1 MNRTFWIIVV
11 WTGLIASAAAQIWGP
26 DEFGY
31 VARSENSGGEPFVWE
46 ELLGSGNVV
55 WQNQTHNNYW
65 LPEALPIGFNFF
77 LYDTIFTTFYISTD
91 GFINLGS
98 RHGNPYCPLPT
109 ENRGYPLR
117 VMNRSLFL
125 TAGESVVL
133 YQTLTDPLRCVVEFY
148 RLDNEW
154 PRGVFQTF
162 EIILYES
169 GRIKFQY
176 LDVDSAA
183 ESVENCG
190 IDDPNAYG
198 LSIGRQRQDGEAITF
213 DLQGR
218 GSMQGVVTDL
228 ETEDPLSGVTLR
240 ILNTTYQ
247 TTTDT
252 LGRYSL
258 FQIVAFEYEVEAS
271 LAGYNSVSLP
281 VFVPEGDTAHLDFA
295 LPHPEIVIDPSSR
308 ELELAPGAGTL
319 VNVPLSNLGNGPLEF
334 RVEPAFNRDK
344 GGLRRAGFVWDLLA
358 EINLTLATQDDG
370 CRAAA
375 FDGILF
381 YIAASPE
388 ETGQRRVYRIDRF
401 AGYNGYFQQP
411 AATWGDGLTDL
422 CFRDNLCW
430 GIQDSLI
437 FAFDSFGTVQDQF
450 AAPASGL
457 TALTISSD
465 GDTFWAA
472 DTLGVLHRFNRA
484 GTLHELFT
492 GAPVAG
498 ISGLAYDDD
507 SYDGPWI
514 WAWADEEDSR
524 VCRFDPIACEWADY
538 TANPPVAPAQAGGC
552 DFTAAYDPTLGALL
566 TVDRMETADWLRLW
580 EITPAD
586 AWLDVSPKEGVVPPG
601 ETLQLTLDVR
611 LPPIAQQGEIW
622 SADLVIEN
630 NSSWNPA
637 GFSLIVHAEPDAG
650 LSHDERGQ
658 MPEYRITASPNP
670 ANRSFTLTLPEDLM
684 PPGSI
689 DIYTVR
695 AEHVLM
701 LPVRDVDV
709 HLRKMTV
716 NTDGMSSGIYVYI
729 LRSALGV
736 YSGKVCVLK

>member
-1 MNRTFWIIVV
+1 LYRTLGIIAV
-11 WTGLIASAAAQIWGP
+11 WLGLLAPAAAETWGP

-31 VARSENSGGEPFVWE
+31 VARSAESGGEPFVWE

-77 LYDTIFTTFYISTD
+77 LYDTVFTTFYISTD

-133 YQTLTDPLRCVVEFY
+133 YQTLPDPLRCIVEFY

-154 PRGVFQTF
+154 PRGIFQTF

-169 GRIKFQY
+169 GRVKYQY
-176 LDVDSAA
+176 LDVDSMA

-190 IDDPNAYG
+190 IDDPDAYG
-198 LSIGRQRQDGEAITF
+198 LSIGRQRHDGEAVTF

-218 GSMQGVVTDL
+218 GSLQGVVTDL
-228 ETEDPLSGVTLR
+228 ATASPLPGVTLR

-252 LGRYSL
+252 LGRFSL

-271 LAGYNSVSLP
+271 LAGYNAVSLP
-281 VFVPEGDTAHLDFA
+281 VYVPEGDTAHQDFA

-319 VNVPLSNLGNGPLEF
+319 VNVPLFNPGNGPLEF

-344 GGLRRAGFVWDLLA
+344 SGLRGAGFVWDLLT
-358 EINLTLATQDDG
+358 EINLTLATQDDD

-375 FDGILF
+375 FDGNYF
-381 YIAASPE
+381 FVAAGPG
-388 ETGQRRVYRIDRF
+388 ETGQRRLYRIDRF
-401 AGYNGYFQQP
+401 AGYSGYFQQP
-411 AATWGDGLTDL
+411 AATWGEGLSDL
-422 CFRDNLCW
+422 CYRNNLCW
-430 GIQDSLI
+430 GVQDSLI
-437 FAFDSFGTVQDQF
+437 FSFDSFGTVQDQF
-450 AAPASGL
+450 TAPASGL
-457 TALTISSD
+457 TALAVTSD
-465 GDTFWAA
+465 GETFWAA
-472 DTLGVLHRFNRA
+472 DTIGVLHRFNRA
-484 GTLHELFT
+484 GTQHELFS
-492 GAPVAG
+492 GAPVERL
-498 ISGLAYDDD
+498 SGLAYDDD

-514 WAWADEEDSR
+514 WAWAGEEDSR
-524 VCRFDPIACEWADY
+524 AFRFDLVAGIWADY
-538 TANPPVAPAQAGGC
+538 AADPPAAPAQAGGC
-552 DFTAAYDPTLGALL
+552 DFTSAYDPSLGALL
-566 TVDRMETADWLRLW
+566 TVDRTATTDWLRLW

-586 AWLDVSPKEGVVPPG
+586 AWLDVYPKEGVVPPG
-601 ETLQLTLDVR
+601 ETLQLILDIR
-611 LPPIAQQGEIW
+611 LPQSAQQGEIW

-637 GFSLIVHAEPDAG
+637 SFSLIVHAEPDAG
-650 LSHDERGQ
+650 LSRDERGLI
-658 MPEYRITASPNP
+658 PEFRITASPNP
-670 ANRSFTLTLPEDLM
+670 ANRSFTLTLPDDLILTE
-684 PPGSI
+684 SI
-689 DIYTVR
+689 AIYTVR
-695 AEHVLM
+695 AELVLK
-701 LPVRDVDV
+701 LPVHNDEAR
-709 HLRKMTV
+709 LRKITV
-716 NTDGMSSGIYVYI
+716 NTDGMSSGVYI
-729 LRSALGV
+729 YTLRSGSGF